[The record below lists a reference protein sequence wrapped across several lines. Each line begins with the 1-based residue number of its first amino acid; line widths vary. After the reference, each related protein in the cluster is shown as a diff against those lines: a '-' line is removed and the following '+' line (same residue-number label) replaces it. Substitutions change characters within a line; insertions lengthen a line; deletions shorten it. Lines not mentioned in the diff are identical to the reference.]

1 MFPLNFLVGAAIG
14 AASTYVYKDEPAKN
28 WVTDTSKKLKDA
40 ASSFM
45 DSMKTKPAAEETMEA
60 AAVETAAV
68 VAENAVAAETA
79 PTTEATI
86 TETPTEQTAE
96 NATKPDA
103 PAENP

>member
-45 DSMKTKPAAEETMEA
+45 ESMKTKPEVEETMEA

-68 VAENAVAAETA
+68 VAEAA
-79 PTTEATI
+79 PTAEATI

-96 NATKPDA
+96 NVAKPDA
-103 PAENP
+103 PPETP